1 MAVATVRS
9 TLEAPPSG
17 NERAQQ
23 AYLMAQLADL
33 AYHPVEEAPLA
44 SGSTPLG
51 LTSLSGDG
59 CNEFEVVRCETRQHV
74 SPVSG
79 ANLSTPTFCL
89 LRSSDVLV
97 LTMRGTASA
106 DDAAVDAYGCS
117 WLEDAPALGG
127 VASVHGGFWRAWSH
141 SGAAT
146 VVVEWLRAEDASSS
160 GDMLPLWV
168 TGHSLGG
175 GLAAIAAHDLSLAM
189 LNGSVPLR
197 PIELV
202 TFGKPVIGSH
212 AWVASFETLL
222 SDGSSDGK
230 PLRYAARYAAATEW
244 GVDPIASVSE
254 NVDGLEVILVH
265 AASASEALD
274 EWVWLHEI
282 AGFEVPCCFTGED
295 CDVDHVLN
303 RTNVLLCHMMS
314 VYQPQVRT

>member
-1 MAVATVRS
+1 
-9 TLEAPPSG
+9 
-17 NERAQQ
+17 
-23 AYLMAQLADL
+23 
-33 AYHPVEEAPLA
+33 
-44 SGSTPLG
+44 
-51 LTSLSGDG
+51 
-59 CNEFEVVRCETRQHV
+59 
-74 SPVSG
+74 
-79 ANLSTPTFCL
+79 
-89 LRSSDVLV
+89 
-97 LTMRGTASA
+97 
-106 DDAAVDAYGCS
+106 
-117 WLEDAPALGG
+117 
-127 VASVHGGFWRAWSH
+127 
-141 SGAAT
+141 
-146 VVVEWLRAEDASSS
+146 
-160 GDMLPLWV
+160 MLPLWV

-189 LNGSVPLR
+189 INGSVPLR

-212 AWVASFETLL
+212 AWAASFETLL

-265 AASASEALD
+265 AASASEARD

-295 CDVDHVLN
+295 CDADHVLN